1 MAPTVSKTLNT
12 NLLLLSIINNR
23 HSFSALLKKGYT
35 YIQIINMIT
44 SLEEKDII
52 IVNENNEYALT
63 EKGKNI
69 LKQNHK
75 NFFIEPDNQYILNT
89 EINELYI
96 PSRYTVK
103 ELKR

>member
-1 MAPTVSKTLNT
+1 MATTVSKTLNT
-12 NLLLLSIINNR
+12 DLLLLSIINNR

-35 YIQIINMIT
+35 YIQIINMIS

-52 IVNENNEYALT
+52 KIDKNNEYILT

-69 LKQNHK
+69 LKQGHK
-75 NFFIEPDNQYILNT
+75 NFFIEPDTQYILNT
-89 EINELYI
+89 EINDFYI